1 MGAQIGPPLELSFS
15 PKLGMRACLGTWA
28 GDALS
33 VQSMAKIWE
42 PFNGV
47 SKNWHDFHMSIFVKI
62 LDTKIVW
69 FVTTVSVQQD
79 TIWHAV
85 PIVISNLNQKT
96 GVMSN
101 KAQVWPKR
109 HSLFAD
115 GQLWIHF

>member
-1 MGAQIGPPLELSFS
+1 MFRSEVCVFLGAFHLPSWFIWL
-15 PKLGMRACLGTWA
+15 MVVTV
-28 GDALS
+28 S

-109 HSLFAD
+109 HNLFAD